1 LGTSYPPQQPQQPQ
15 QMPPQQPIGYSPQQ
29 PPAFP
34 QTPQSADNVGQRYLS
49 WLKRRPV
56 LGGCVSLIAA
66 CVILSVCGVALQAIG
81 GGGKSSTD
89 TGTQQTS
96 QRHATN
102 TSRPPT
108 VTPKP
113 VGPIFQQSGSGSTKT
128 KNFDAS
134 GDWTV
139 AWTCNPASSFGGQ
152 YNLIVSVNN
161 SDGSL
166 ADPAGINVICKT
178 GTTSGSTVEHNL
190 SGTFYLDIISE
201 GDWTFTVTPA

>member
-1 LGTSYPPQQPQQPQ
+1 
-15 QMPPQQPIGYSPQQ
+15 M
-29 PPAFP
+29 
-34 QTPQSADNVGQRYLS
+34 
-49 WLKRRPV
+49 
-56 LGGCVSLIAA
+56 
-66 CVILSVCGVALQAIG
+66 
-81 GGGKSSTD
+81 
-89 TGTQQTS
+89 
-96 QRHATN
+96 
-102 TSRPPT
+102 
-108 VTPKP
+108 TPKP
-113 VGPIFQQSGSGSTKT
+113 AGPIFQQSGSGSTKT